1 MIELLRIHILVQTAR
16 MLVFLGNVADMVD
29 RICLAKATDMADY
42 ATIRLEAI
50 DEMRRPAGRIGWRGI
65 KSI

>member
-1 MIELLRIHILVQTAR
+1 